1 MNLLGDAA
9 GPHIAHFRV
18 RHGGNRVG
26 LEWDVRNA
34 DAIRCRVLR
43 STEGFADNP
52 EAPGTNG
59 QVLLSESQANHLDDE
74 GLDKHG
80 RYFYTVFAQMADG
93 SWQRQVTAKVWPRKH
108 GHLPHLMSRWPDDPT
123 AYRPSVRWVGI
134 VVVAM
139 ICGIFG
145 LIGTYMWMA
154 AHHNRVVAQFSQEWV
169 FAGHGPKTSLS
180 ISPQTRT
187 YVYSPEDTVTRE
199 TGDLLVEGW
208 IDGRP
213 VDGRIAVP
221 RFPPWGS
228 TLSVTLLGRV
238 WTLRCENAGRRL
250 QLVGDS
256 GQVMILTPSQ

>member
-1 MNLLGDAA
+1 ME
-9 GPHIAHFRV
+9 GPHVAHFRV
-18 RHGGNRVG
+18 QHGGDRVG

-34 DAIRCRVLR
+34 DAVRCRVLR
-43 STEGFADNP
+43 STEGFADDP
-52 EAPGTNG
+52 EAPGANG

-93 SWQRQVTAKVWPRKH
+93 GWQRQVKAKVRPRKH
-108 GHLPHLMSRWPDDPT
+108 GHLPHLIDRWPDDPT
-123 AYRPSVRWVGI
+123 AFRPSVRWAGI

-139 ICGIFG
+139 MCAILG
-145 LIGTYMWMA
+145 LIGTSMWMA
-154 AHHNRVVAQFSQEWV
+154 AHHNRVVAEFSQEWV
-169 FAGHGPKTSLS
+169 FAGHGPKTSFS

-199 TGDLLVEGW
+199 TGDLLIEGW
-208 IDGRP
+208 VDGRP

-228 TLSVTLLGRV
+228 TLSVTLLGKS
-238 WTLRCENAGRRL
+238 WTLRCEDAGRRL
-250 QLVGDS
+250 QLVGGS
-256 GQVMILTPSQ
+256 GQVMVLTWSQ